1 MTVLLIGQQLI
12 YPNMNEKEG
21 NQDCILATWPYFQ
34 VTETL
39 AHQALGKIPLQNII
53 LTTLRIYLNVN
64 PLTTCSITYFFIL
77 LLWYDPLVLLCTMHA
92 RLPVAT

>member
-1 MTVLLIGQQLI
+1 
-12 YPNMNEKEG
+12 MNEKEG
-21 NQDCILATWPYFQ
+21 NQDYILATWPYFQ

-64 PLTTCSITYFFIL
+64 LLTAL
-77 LLWYDPLVLLCTMHA
+77 LLTFSSSFYGTIHLFFYARCMQDYLLPHKFGMVNYWYKV
-92 RLPVAT
+92 